1 MKREK
6 YIPIP
11 LQQKIWQGSC
21 YTVYRSRRKKE
32 EFLKITRTQNHGFYD
47 LENKRQIQCRN
58 HNALLDMMDGALTGK
73 TGFTGGAGYSYV
85 GALEKNGKLFI
96 IALLGCGWPP
106 HKTWKWSDARS
117 LLSYG
122 MENYEKT
129 DLYERCQ
136 KTEPLPVKADGGIC
150 WGEQPQD
157 HVLAREDLRS
167 EEKHVYALVKKEEKQ
182 EKRCSCQSSCRLL

>member
-1 MKREK
+1 
-6 YIPIP
+6 
-11 LQQKIWQGSC
+11 
-21 YTVYRSRRKKE
+21 
-32 EFLKITRTQNHGFYD
+32 
-47 LENKRQIQCRN
+47 
-58 HNALLDMMDGALTGK
+58 MMDGALTGK

-136 KTEPLPVKADGGIC
+136 KT
-150 WGEQPQD
+150 
-157 HVLAREDLRS
+157 
-167 EEKHVYALVKKEEKQ
+167 KKNCPSK
-182 EKRCSCQSSCRLL
+182 

>member
-1 MKREK
+1 MYKTLHK
-6 YIPIP
+6 
-11 LQQKIWQGSC
+11 KQGSV
-21 YTVYRSRRKKE
+21 TVQLRFARSSVT
-32 EFLKITRTQNHGFYD
+32 FCA
-47 LENKRQIQCRN
+47 KR
-58 HNALLDMMDGALTGK
+58 D
-73 TGFTGGAGYSYV
+73 S
-85 GALEKNGKLFI
+85 
-96 IALLGCGWPP
+96 CGWPP

-136 KTEPLPVKADGGIC
+136 KTEPLPVKVDGGIC

-182 EKRCSCQSSCRLL
+182 EKKVFLPKQLQAPVKEGQKIGRVCYYVEGELLREIPL

>member
-1 MKREK
+1 MLVR
-6 YIPIP
+6 
-11 LQQKIWQGSC
+11 W
-21 YTVYRSRRKKE
+21 KKM
-32 EFLKITRTQNHGFYD
+32 
-47 LENKRQIQCRN
+47 EN
-58 HNALLDMMDGALTGK
+58 
-73 TGFTGGAGYSYV
+73 F
-85 GALEKNGKLFI
+85 FI

-167 EEKHVYALVKKEEKQ
+167 EEKHVYALVKKRGKTGKKGVPAKAAAGSC
-182 EKRCSCQSSCRLL
+182 KRRAEDRTGLLLCRRGIAKGNSLIQ

>member
-11 LQQKIWQGSC
+11 LQQKIWQGSY
-21 YTVYRSRRKKE
+21 YTVYRSRRKRGV
-32 EFLKITRTQNHGFYD
+32 LKITRTQNHGFYD

-73 TGFTGGAGYSYV
+73 TGFTGAQV
-85 GALEKNGKLFI
+85 ILMLVRWKKWKTFI

-136 KTEPLPVKADGGIC
+136 K
-150 WGEQPQD
+150 
-157 HVLAREDLRS
+157 
-167 EEKHVYALVKKEEKQ
+167 
-182 EKRCSCQSSCRLL
+182 QSHCL